1 MREIEPHGARHSES
15 AAQLRG
21 IGLGLAACQK
31 GLAIEVERDGISVLV
46 GKKAMTN
53 EIQ

>member
-1 MREIEPHGARHSES
+1 MLVEFK
-15 AAQLRG
+15 L
-21 IGLGLAACQK
+21 
-31 GLAIEVERDGISVLV
+31 LAIEVERDDISMLV